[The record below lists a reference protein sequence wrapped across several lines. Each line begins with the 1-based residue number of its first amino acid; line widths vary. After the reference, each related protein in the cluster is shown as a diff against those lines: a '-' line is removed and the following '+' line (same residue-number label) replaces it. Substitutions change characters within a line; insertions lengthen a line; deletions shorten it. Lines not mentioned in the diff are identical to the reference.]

1 MVLHKAVHDLGR
13 TAAAVEDVAHQVQVV
28 DGKALDERGE
38 RADKGLGRVG
48 LENRVDDAL
57 VVAHAVVVLVGVRVQ
72 ELVDDIGVVVR
83 DGLAH
88 LGARVAARES
98 ARHGDEPVEHGAIPG
113 GGVEHLLVG
122 ELDLLVRV
130 VDEGAELAL
139 LVFVEFG
146 CKDLVHVLANH
157 ARAVVEDMHE
167 RLVLTMQVAHKMLSS
182 LGEIEDRLQIDDLGE
197 DGLLVGELPGEQL
210 EVLEVLNVQVG
221 VNHRIVPFRVASG
234 AKIRCVPV

>member
-57 VVAHAVVVLVGVRVQ
+57 VVAHAIVVLVGVRMQ

-98 ARHGDEPVEHGAIPG
+98 ACHGDEPIEHGAIPG